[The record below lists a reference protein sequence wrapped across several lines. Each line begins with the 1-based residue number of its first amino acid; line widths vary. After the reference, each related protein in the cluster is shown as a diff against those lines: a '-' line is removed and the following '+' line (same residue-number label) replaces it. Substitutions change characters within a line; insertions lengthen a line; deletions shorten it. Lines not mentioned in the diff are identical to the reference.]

1 MKHTNTDEKCTT
13 TGVGS
18 LALLCLSFCALLYST
33 PNFADDGN
41 VEGPLHV
48 APDIVGGTR
57 AKRGQFPFMSRL
69 LPRNAPT
76 DDKGNCGATLIHP
89 RYVLTA
95 FHCVES
101 STAKGL
107 SVQVG
112 AYDLKA
118 KDGER
123 INVKNV
129 FYPKW
134 KPLGGYYGESGEYIE
149 AVAFFDYAVLELS
162 KPSKYPVIELMSPQE
177 FTLVKPGELTKT
189 MGWGINDS
197 IKFPEQ
203 KLTAST
209 EDVSEPDHVL
219 NYVNVPYV
227 DLEVCKAVGGPYASI
242 GKESI
247 CVGFKEGEK
256 GPCFGDSGGP
266 LLAVAG
272 DDKNDLKQVGI
283 VSWGAGGCAQPEKYA
298 VYASIPYHLEH
309 IERLKHNISYTQDY
323 YELKLSNQSR
333 HVERLDY
340 KNYRESAVQLGTPTV
355 DEQGKVIGNTCPRWL
370 APNQECYVDVEW
382 KKRDK
387 QSELSG
393 RVTMPILTPELKL
406 ISAIQLD
413 YVDEAPSYYKKVLGY
428 PYNLFSFG
436 ADWEIDEDIFS
447 EGVSSL
453 SSPKLK
459 KGEES
464 VIAVKGLPPGLL
476 TFDIRSE
483 QKATLESLQV
493 SVNGVLQPIYYRDA
507 PIEGEFNNASLILA
521 QDKND
526 VLIIYSSLEEESATV
541 WLDALESHDLIK
553 LK

>member
-1 MKHTNTDEKCTT
+1 MKQTNTIFASSAFL
-13 TGVGS
+13 S
-18 LALLCLSFCALLYST
+18 LSVCALLYST
-33 PNFADDGN
+33 SSSSYAAESKADDKS
-41 VEGPLHV
+41 
-48 APDIVGGTR
+48 DIKDQIVGGIK
-57 AKRGQFPFMSRL
+57 AKPGQFPFMSRL
-69 LPRNAPT
+69 LLRNAPLN
-76 DDKGNCGATLIHP
+76 DKGNCGATLIHP

-95 FHCVES
+95 LHCVES

-134 KPLGGYYGESGEYIE
+134 KPLGGYYDVSGEYVE
-149 AVAFFDYAVLELS
+149 AVALYDYAVLELS
-162 KPSKYPVIELMSPQE
+162 KPSKYPVIELMSSQE
-177 FTLVKPGELTKT
+177 FTLVKPGELTT
-189 MGWGINDS
+189 TIGWGINEP
-197 IKFPEQ
+197 IKFPDQ
-203 KLTAST
+203 KRTAPT
-209 EDVSEPDHVL
+209 EHASEPDHVL

-227 DLEVCKAVGGPYASI
+227 DLKVCKAVGGPYASI

-247 CVGFKEGEK
+247 CVGFKEGDKEGEK

-266 LLAVAG
+266 LLAAAG
-272 DDKNDLKQVGI
+272 DGANDIKQVGI
-283 VSWGAGGCAQPEKYA
+283 VSWGTGGCAQPEKYA
-298 VYASIPYHLEH
+298 VYASVPYHLED
-309 IERLKHNISYTQDY
+309 IESLKHNISYTQDY

-355 DEQGKVIGNTCPRWL
+355 DEQGKVIGNTCPEWL
-370 APNQECYVDVEW
+370 LPNQECYVDVEW

-387 QSELSG
+387 QSELLG
-393 RVTMPILTPELKL
+393 RVTMPILTPELEL
-406 ISAIQLD
+406 ISTILLN
-413 YVDEAPSYYKKVLGY
+413 YVDEAPNYYKKVLGY
-428 PYNLFSFG
+428 PYNLFSSG

-459 KGEES
+459 EGEES
-464 VIAVKGLPPGLL
+464 VIAVKGIPPGSL
-476 TFDIRSE
+476 TLDIRSE
-483 QKATLESLQV
+483 QYETLESLQFI
-493 SVNGVLQPIYYRDA
+493 VNGVLQPIYYRNT
-507 PIEGEFNNASLILA
+507 PIEGEFNNGSLTLV

-526 VLIIYSSLEEESATV
+526 VLIMYRSLGEESATV
-541 WLDALESHDLIK
+541 WLDALELHDFN
-553 LK
+553 